1 MDLRPVSSRSW
12 LHALAAVALIAG
24 PAACAGSAGDAPAT
38 TPHATATPDDE
49 PKENTDDTGT
59 LDIYCNPPTKVLVD
73 GKPAGTTPISQ
84 YKVKPGRHD
93 VTFADEKTGNRTMS
107 ITVAPSE
114 GQTVTSDRP
123 PVLSEVLHK
132 SEPPE
137 DKKKK

>member
-1 MDLRPVSSRSW
+1 MNLRRASSVAP
-12 LHALAAVALIAG
+12 LHALTAVLLAG
-24 PAACAGSAGDAPAT
+24 AAACGGSSGDTKAETPAT
-38 TPHATATPDDE
+38 KVAADDD

-73 GKPAGTTPISQ
+73 GKPAGTTPINQ

-123 PVLSEVLHK
+123 PILSEVLHK
-132 SEPPE
+132 ADPPDE
-137 DKKKK
+137 KKKK

>member
-1 MDLRPVSSRSW
+1 MNLRPAFSRAP
-12 LHALAAVALIAG
+12 LHALAAVLLAG
-24 PAACAGSAGDAPAT
+24 AAACAGSAGDSPAT
-38 TPHATATPDDE
+38 TPKATATADDD

-73 GKPAGTTPISQ
+73 GKAAGTTPITQ

-114 GQTVTSDRP
+114 GQSVTSDRP

-132 SEPPE
+132 SAPPP
-137 DKKKK
+137 DKTPK